1 MKLYTIREAA
11 EALGTNKTAIR
22 RLMKQIPP
30 EEISTGSYRGQPT
43 ILISQKGFDMLVS
56 LQGER
61 QAEQEADREAVP
73 SESSAPGSE
82 TSAPGG
88 TGAGE
93 ASIIAMLRAELEA
106 KNQQIIMLSASLER
120 AQEATAAAQALHAA
134 TAEQLRLLT
143 AGTREERSSEREGP
157 PQEADGSG
165 GSAAGPTA
173 EVFPEGR
180 SFWQRLKYAFSGKGP
195 S

>member
-61 QAEQEADREAVP
+61 QAEQEADYEAN
-73 SESSAPGSE
+73 SSE
-82 TSAPGG
+82 TSAPGSATSAAEG
-88 TGAGE
+88 TGTGE
-93 ASIIAMLRAELEA
+93 ASIIEMLRAELEA

-143 AGTREERSSEREGP
+143 AGTRAERSSEREGS
-157 PQEADGSG
+157 PQEAEDSSR
-165 GSAAGPTA
+165 SAAGPA
-173 EVFPEGR
+173 SGVFPEGR
-180 SFWQRLKYAFSGKGP
+180 SFWQRLKHAFSGKGP
-195 S
+195 Y

>member
-11 EALGTNKTAIR
+11 EVLGTNKTAIR

-61 QAEQEADREAVP
+61 QAEQEADHEAN
-73 SESSAPGSE
+73 SSE
-82 TSAPGG
+82 TSAPGSATSAAEG
-88 TGAGE
+88 TGTGE
-93 ASIIAMLRAELEA
+93 ASIIEMLRAELEA

-143 AGTREERSSEREGP
+143 AGTREERSSEREGS
-157 PQEADGSG
+157 PQEAEDSSR
-165 GSAAGPTA
+165 SAAGPA
-173 EVFPEGR
+173 SGVFPEGR

-195 S
+195 Y